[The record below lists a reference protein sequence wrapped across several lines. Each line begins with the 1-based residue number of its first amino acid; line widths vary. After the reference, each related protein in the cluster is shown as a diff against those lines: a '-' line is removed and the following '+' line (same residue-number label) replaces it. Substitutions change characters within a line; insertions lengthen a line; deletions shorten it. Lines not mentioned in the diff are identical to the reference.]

1 MMEPSLLEFAK
12 ALPVLGPF
20 KVIRML
26 AREGYLKRRGG
37 INMPTS
43 KAEGLLGLR
52 RVITRG
58 GVRPN
63 YHWQVFVTPAGE
75 KFFAD
80 MIEAELR
87 DFGHW
92 ELKR

>member
-1 MMEPSLLEFAK
+1 MEPSLLEFAK
-12 ALPVLGPF
+12 TIPDLGAF

-37 INMPTS
+37 INVPTP

-52 RVITRG
+52 RAITRG
-58 GVRPN
+58 GQRPN
-63 YHWQVFVTPAGE
+63 YHWQTYVTAEGE

-80 MIEAELR
+80 MIESELR

>member
-1 MMEPSLLEFAK
+1 MEPSLLEFAK
-12 ALPVLGPF
+12 SNQNLGPF
-20 KVIRML
+20 QVIRLL
-26 AREGYLKRRGG
+26 AREGYLRRRGVV
-37 INMPTS
+37 NMPTP

-52 RVITRG
+52 RAITCG
-58 GVRPN
+58 GKRPN
-63 YHWQVFVTPAGE
+63 YHWQVFVTPEGE

>member
-1 MMEPSLLEFAK
+1 MEPSLLEFARGIGSI
-12 ALPVLGPF
+12 GPF
-20 KVIRML
+20 KVIRLL
-26 AREGYLKRRGG
+26 AREGYLKRCGG
-37 INMPTS
+37 INVPTE

-52 RVITRG
+52 RAITRG
-58 GVRPN
+58 GQRPN
-63 YHWQVFVTPAGE
+63 YHWQTYVTGVGE

-80 MIEAELR
+80 MIEAELK

>member
-1 MMEPSLLEFAK
+1 MELSLLEFARGIGSIG
-12 ALPVLGPF
+12 AF
-20 KVIRML
+20 QVIRLL

-37 INMPTS
+37 INVPTP

-58 GVRPN
+58 GKRPN
-63 YHWQVFVTPAGE
+63 YHWQTYVTLEGE

>member
-1 MMEPSLLEFAK
+1 MEPSLLEFARGTGSI
-12 ALPVLGPF
+12 GPF
-20 KVIRML
+20 KVIRLL
-26 AREGYLKRRGG
+26 AREGYLKRQGM
-37 INMPTS
+37 INVPTP

-52 RVITRG
+52 TAITRG
-58 GVRPN
+58 GKRPS
-63 YHWQVFVTPAGE
+63 YHRQVFVTPEGE

>member
-1 MMEPSLLEFAK
+1 MEPSLLEFAK
-12 ALPVLGPF
+12 AIPNLGPF
-20 KVIRML
+20 KVIRLL

-37 INMPTS
+37 INVPTP

-52 RVITRG
+52 RAVTRG
-58 GVRPN
+58 GKRPN
-63 YHWQVFVTPAGE
+63 YHWQVFVTLEGE

-80 MIEAELR
+80 MIETELR

>member
-1 MMEPSLLEFAK
+1 MEPSLLEFARGIGSI
-12 ALPVLGPF
+12 GPF
-20 KVIRML
+20 KVIRLL
-26 AREGYLKRRGG
+26 AREGYLKRKGL
-37 INMPTS
+37 INVPTP

-52 RVITRG
+52 RAITHG
-58 GVRPN
+58 GKRPN
-63 YHWQVFVTPAGE
+63 YHWQTYVTEVGE

>member
-1 MMEPSLLEFAK
+1 MELSLLEFARNI
-12 ALPVLGPF
+12 PNLGPF
-20 KVIRML
+20 KVIRLL

-37 INMPTS
+37 INVPTG

-52 RVITRG
+52 RAITRG
-58 GVRPN
+58 GKRPN
-63 YHWQVFVTPAGE
+63 YHWQVFVTPEGE

>member
-1 MMEPSLLEFAK
+1 METSLLEFARGIGSI
-12 ALPVLGPF
+12 GPF
-20 KVIRML
+20 KVIRLL

-37 INMPTS
+37 INVPTP

-52 RVITRG
+52 RAITRG
-58 GVRPN
+58 GKRPN
-63 YHWQVFVTPAGE
+63 YHWQTYVTEEGE

>member
-1 MMEPSLLEFAK
+1 MELSLLEFARSIGSI
-12 ALPVLGPF
+12 GPF
-20 KVIRML
+20 KVIRLL

-37 INMPTS
+37 INVPTP

-52 RVITRG
+52 RAITRG
-58 GVRPN
+58 GERPN
-63 YHWQVFVTPAGE
+63 YRWQTFVTEVGE
-75 KFFAD
+75 KVFAD

>member
-1 MMEPSLLEFAK
+1 MELSLLEFARSIGSIG
-12 ALPVLGPF
+12 AF
-20 KVIRML
+20 KVIRLL

-37 INMPTS
+37 INVPTQ

-52 RVITRG
+52 RAITRG
-58 GVRPN
+58 GERPS
-63 YHWQVFVTPAGE
+63 YHWQTYVTAEGE

-80 MIEAELR
+80 MIETELR

>member
-1 MMEPSLLEFAK
+1 MEPSLLEFAR
-12 ALPVLGPF
+12 AIPDLGPF
-20 KVIRML
+20 RVIRLL
-26 AREGYLKRRGG
+26 AREGYLRRQGL
-37 INMPTS
+37 INAPTA
-43 KAEGLLGLR
+43 KADGLLGLR
-52 RVITRG
+52 RVVTRSG
-58 GVRPN
+58 KRPN
-63 YHWQVFVTPAGE
+63 YHWQVFVTPEGE

>member
-1 MMEPSLLEFAK
+1 MEPSLLEFARGIGSI
-12 ALPVLGPF
+12 GPF
-20 KVIRML
+20 KVIRLL
-26 AREGYLKRRGG
+26 AREGYLKRCGG
-37 INMPTS
+37 INVPTP

-52 RVITRG
+52 RLVTCG
-58 GVRPN
+58 GQRPN
-63 YHWQVFVTPAGE
+63 YHWQTYVTEVGE

>member
-1 MMEPSLLEFAK
+1 MELSLLEFARGIGSIG
-12 ALPVLGPF
+12 AF
-20 KVIRML
+20 KVIRLL

-37 INMPTS
+37 INVPTQ
-43 KAEGLLGLR
+43 KAEGLLGVR
-52 RVITRG
+52 RAITRG
-58 GVRPN
+58 GKRPS
-63 YHWQVFVTPAGE
+63 YHWQTYVTPEGGE
-75 KFFAD
+75 FFAD

>member
-1 MMEPSLLEFAK
+1 MELSLLEFARGIGSIG
-12 ALPVLGPF
+12 AF
-20 KVIRML
+20 KVIRLL

-37 INMPTS
+37 INVPTQ
-43 KAEGLLGLR
+43 KAEGLLGVR
-52 RVITRG
+52 RAVTRG
-58 GVRPN
+58 GTRPS
-63 YHWQVFVTPAGE
+63 YHWQTYVTEEGE

-80 MIEAELR
+80 MIERELR

>member
-1 MMEPSLLEFAK
+1 MEPSLLEFARSNQN
-12 ALPVLGPF
+12 LGPF
-20 KVIRML
+20 KVIRLL

-37 INMPTS
+37 INVPTP

-52 RVITRG
+52 HAITRG
-58 GVRPN
+58 GKRPN
-63 YHWQVFVTPAGE
+63 YHRQVFVTPEGE

-80 MIEAELR
+80 MIETELR

>member
-1 MMEPSLLEFAK
+1 MGQSLLEFARGIGSI
-12 ALPVLGPF
+12 GPF
-20 KVIRML
+20 KVIRLL
-26 AREGYLKRRGG
+26 AREGYLKRCGG
-37 INMPTS
+37 INVPTE

-52 RVITRG
+52 RAITRG
-58 GVRPN
+58 GQRPS
-63 YHWQVFVTPAGE
+63 YHWQTYVTSEGE

-80 MIEAELR
+80 MIEAELK

>member
-1 MMEPSLLEFAK
+1 MGPSLLEFARGIGSIG
-12 ALPVLGPF
+12 AF
-20 KVIRML
+20 KVIRLL

-37 INMPTS
+37 INMPTP

-52 RVITRG
+52 RAITRG
-58 GVRPN
+58 GKRPS
-63 YHWQVFVTPAGE
+63 YHWQVFVTPEGE

-80 MIEAELR
+80 MIETELR

>member
-1 MMEPSLLEFAK
+1 MEPSLLEFAR
-12 ALPVLGPF
+12 AIPNLGPF
-20 KVIRML
+20 KVIRLL
-26 AREGYLKRRGG
+26 AREGYLKRQGL
-37 INMPTS
+37 INVPTG

-52 RVITRG
+52 RVVTHG
-58 GVRPN
+58 GQRPN
-63 YHWQVFVTPAGE
+63 YHWQTYVTSEGE
-75 KFFAD
+75 EFFAD

>member
-1 MMEPSLLEFAK
+1 MEPSLLEFAK
-12 ALPVLGPF
+12 NIQNIGPF
-20 KVIRML
+20 KVIRLL
-26 AREGYLKRRGG
+26 AREGYLRRQGM
-37 INMPTS
+37 INVPTP

-52 RVITRG
+52 RAITNG
-58 GVRPN
+58 GKRPS
-63 YHWQVFVTPAGE
+63 YHWQVFVTPEGE

>member
-1 MMEPSLLEFAK
+1 MELSLLEFARGIGSI
-12 ALPVLGPF
+12 GPF

-26 AREGYLKRRGG
+26 AREGYLKRCGG
-37 INMPTS
+37 INVPTP

-52 RVITRG
+52 RLVTRG
-58 GVRPN
+58 GQRPS
-63 YHWQVFVTPAGE
+63 YHWQTYVTEVGE

-80 MIEAELR
+80 IIEAELSG
-87 DFGHW
+87 FGHW

>member
-1 MMEPSLLEFAK
+1 MEPSLLEFAR
-12 ALPVLGPF
+12 AIPDLGPF
-20 KVIRML
+20 KVIRLL
-26 AREGYLKRRGG
+26 AREGYLRRQGM
-37 INMPTS
+37 INVPTL

-52 RVITRG
+52 RAVTRG
-58 GVRPN
+58 GKRPN
-63 YHWQVFVTPAGE
+63 YHWQVFVTPEGE

>member
-1 MMEPSLLEFAK
+1 MEPSLLEFAK
-12 ALPVLGPF
+12 AIPSLGPF
-20 KVIRML
+20 KVIRLL
-26 AREGYLKRRGG
+26 AREGYLKRKGL
-37 INMPTS
+37 INVPTP

-52 RVITRG
+52 RAITHG
-58 GVRPN
+58 GKRPS
-63 YHWQVFVTPAGE
+63 YHWQVFVTPEGE

-80 MIEAELR
+80 IIEAELR

>member
-1 MMEPSLLEFAK
+1 MEPSLLEFAK
-12 ALPVLGPF
+12 NTPNLGPF
-20 KVIRML
+20 KVIRLL
-26 AREGYLKRRGG
+26 ARDGYLKRRGG
-37 INMPTS
+37 INVPTE

-52 RVITRG
+52 RHITRG
-58 GVRPN
+58 GERPN
-63 YHWQVFVTPAGE
+63 YHWQTYVTEVGE

>member
-1 MMEPSLLEFAK
+1 MEPSLLEFARSIGSIG
-12 ALPVLGPF
+12 AF
-20 KVIRML
+20 KVIRLL

-37 INMPTS
+37 INVPTP
-43 KAEGLLGLR
+43 KAEGLLGVR
-52 RVITRG
+52 RAITRAG
-58 GVRPN
+58 KRSS
-63 YHWQVFVTPAGE
+63 YHRQTYVTPEGE

>member
-1 MMEPSLLEFAK
+1 MEQSLLEFARSIGSI
-12 ALPVLGPF
+12 GPF
-20 KVIRML
+20 KVIRLL
-26 AREGYLKRRGG
+26 AREGYLKRCGG
-37 INMPTS
+37 INVPTE

-52 RVITRG
+52 RAITRG
-58 GVRPN
+58 GQRPN
-63 YHWQVFVTPAGE
+63 YHWQTYVTSEGE

>member
-1 MMEPSLLEFAK
+1 MGPSLLEFAK
-12 ALPVLGPF
+12 TIPDLGPF
-20 KVIRML
+20 KVIRLL
-26 AREGYLKRRGG
+26 AREGYLKRKGL
-37 INMPTS
+37 INVPTP

-52 RVITRG
+52 RAITHG
-58 GVRPN
+58 GKRPS
-63 YHWQVFVTPAGE
+63 YHWQVFVTPDGE

>member
-1 MMEPSLLEFAK
+1 MEPSLLEFAK
-12 ALPVLGPF
+12 AIPGLGPF
-20 KVIRML
+20 KVIRLL
-26 AREGYLKRRGG
+26 AREGYLKRKGL
-37 INMPTS
+37 INVPTP

-52 RVITRG
+52 RAITHG
-58 GVRPN
+58 GKRPS
-63 YHWQVFVTPAGE
+63 YHWQVFVTPEGE

-80 MIEAELR
+80 IIEAELR

>member
-1 MMEPSLLEFAK
+1 MELSLLEFARSIGSI
-12 ALPVLGPF
+12 GPF
-20 KVIRML
+20 KVIRLL
-26 AREGYLKRRGG
+26 AREGYLKRQGL
-37 INMPTS
+37 INVPTE
-43 KAEGLLGLR
+43 KAKGLLGLR
-52 RVITRG
+52 RAITHG
-58 GVRPN
+58 GKRPN
-63 YHWQVFVTPAGE
+63 YHWQVFVTPEGE

>member
-1 MMEPSLLEFAK
+1 MEQSLLEFARSIGSI
-12 ALPVLGPF
+12 GPF
-20 KVIRML
+20 KVIRLL
-26 AREGYLKRRGG
+26 AREGYLKRQGM
-37 INMPTS
+37 INVPTE

-52 RVITRG
+52 RLVTRG
-58 GVRPN
+58 GQRPN
-63 YHWQVFVTPAGE
+63 YHWQTYVTEVGE

-80 MIEAELR
+80 MIEAELK

>member
-1 MMEPSLLEFAK
+1 MELSLLEFAK
-12 ALPVLGPF
+12 SIGSIGAF
-20 KVIRML
+20 KVIRLL

-37 INMPTS
+37 INVPTP

-52 RVITRG
+52 RLVTRG
-58 GVRPN
+58 GQRPN
-63 YHWQVFVTPAGE
+63 YHWQTYVTEVGE

>member
-1 MMEPSLLEFAK
+1 MEQSLLEFARSIGSI
-12 ALPVLGPF
+12 GPF
-20 KVIRML
+20 KVIRLL
-26 AREGYLKRRGG
+26 AREGYLKRQGM
-37 INMPTS
+37 INVPTE

-52 RVITRG
+52 RAITRG
-58 GVRPN
+58 GKRPA
-63 YHWQVFVTPAGE
+63 YHWQVFVTPEGE

-80 MIEAELR
+80 IIETELR

>member
-1 MMEPSLLEFAK
+1 MELSLLEFARGIGSI
-12 ALPVLGPF
+12 GPI
-20 KVIRML
+20 KVIRLL
-26 AREGYLKRRGG
+26 AREGYLKRCGG
-37 INMPTS
+37 INVPTP

-52 RVITRG
+52 RLVTHG
-58 GVRPN
+58 GQRPN
-63 YHWQVFVTPAGE
+63 YHWQTYVTEVGE